1 MARARSPERNRA
13 FELWKESGG
22 KMLLKDIAEKLG
34 VSDSQ
39 IRKWK
44 NIDKWDEKLKCNVTI
59 GKGNVT
65 SKLNSNVTIH
75 KKKHGPPTGNKNATG
90 HGAPK
95 GNKNAIGNRGGH
107 APPKN
112 QNAVRHGLYAKY
124 LPQET
129 LEIAENISMISPID
143 LLWDNICIKYAS
155 ILRAQKLMYVD
166 NSEDFTKRTVTD
178 GVEIT
183 GYSYQEA
190 WDKHASFLRAQAAA
204 MKTLTSMIKEYEELC
219 KSDLSTQEQQL
230 RIDKLKAEV
239 VAMNSGADNEKVT
252 IIDDIG

>member
-1 MARARSPERNRA
+1 MTEQQKQAYEDYKAGM
-13 FELWKESGG
+13 KY
-22 KMLLKDIAEKLG
+22 KDIAAKYGVTESAVKTWKRRYWSQKVADEDKKLQPSTKK
-34 VSDSQ
+34 VAKVAKS
-39 IRKWK
+39 K
-44 NIDKWDEKLKCNVTI
+44 KLL
-59 GKGNVT
+59 GNR
-65 SKLNSNVTIH
+65 
-75 KKKHGPPTGNKNATG
+75 NAVG

-95 GNKNAIGNRGGH
+95 GNKNALGNRGGH
-107 APPKN
+107 APPRN

-124 LPQET
+124 LPSET
-129 LEIAENISMISPID
+129 LEIAESISSISPID

-204 MKTLTSMIKEYEELC
+204 MKALTAMIKEYEELC
-219 KSDLSTQEQQL
+219 KSELLTQEQQL
-230 RIDKLKAEV
+230 RVDKLKAEV
-239 VAMNSGADNEKVT
+239 NTMKSESDNEKIT
-252 IIDDIG
+252 IIDDIE